1 MAVSIFLPVT
11 FHIPDTY
18 AMLFLI
24 AICVGSCYAGSITA
38 IAVNIPG
45 TASAIATTLD
55 GYKMAQQGRAGEAIG
70 YATLSSA
77 IGGVLGVVIL
87 MFAAPPLASAA
98 LEFSAPEYTGIAL
111 MGVTIIGYISFG
123 STVKGLIGGTIGF
136 LLATI
141 GQDVISAYPR
151 FSFGSRSLEGGLD
164 MIAVLIG
171 LFGLTEIL
179 SNLEGQ
185 EEIKLAAKK
194 IGRIIPRFSRFIK
207 MSPMVGLS
215 SALGVFIGA
224 IPAAGGAIASLS
236 AYGVQKRISKRS
248 SEFGTGIP
256 EGVVAAES
264 ANNAA
269 IGGSLVPTLTLGIPG
284 DPQTAVLIGA
294 LMIHG
299 LTPGPQLFV
308 QRPDLISA
316 IYLSNVLAIIVFVGF
331 GLLAAG
337 FCARLAQ
344 TPKHYLMPAILIFS
358 IIGTFAVRNSIF
370 DVWTFFATGVMG
382 YLLKKVGVMPAPI
395 VLGFILGPIFEENLR
410 RSLLMSSGDWTT
422 FLTRPLSLTF
432 LIINVIILIGP
443 AIMRRGKK
451 QA

>member
-11 FHIPDTY
+11 FHIPDIY
-18 AMLFLI
+18 AMLFLVG
-24 AICVGSCYAGSITA
+24 ICVGSCYAGSITA

-55 GYKMAQQGRAGEAIG
+55 GYKMAQKGQAGEAIG
-70 YATLSSA
+70 YATLSSSLGG
-77 IGGVLGVVIL
+77 ILGVLIL

-98 LEFSAPEYTGIAL
+98 LEFSAQEYTGIAL

-136 LLATI
+136 LLASI
-141 GQDVISAYPR
+141 GQDVISGYPR
-151 FSFGSRSLEGGLD
+151 LCFNSRDLQGGLD

-179 SNLEGQ
+179 SNLEAQ
-185 EEIKLAAKK
+185 KEIKFVVNKV
-194 IGRIIPRFSRFIK
+194 GSVIPRLAKFFRMF
-207 MSPMVGLS
+207 PMVSIS
-215 SALGVFIGA
+215 SAIGVFIGA
-224 IPAAGGAIASLS
+224 VPAAGGAIASLS
-236 AYGVQKRISKRS
+236 AYGVQKRISKKS
-248 SEFGTGIP
+248 AQFGTGIP
-256 EGVVAAES
+256 EGIVAAES

-316 IYLSNVLAIIVFVGF
+316 IYLSNVLAIIIFVTF

-337 FCARLAQ
+337 LCARLAG
-344 TPKHYLMPAILIFS
+344 TPNHYLMPAILIFS

-370 DVWTFFATGVMG
+370 DIWTFFATGFIG
-382 YLLKKVGVMPAPI
+382 YLLKKIGIMPAPI

-410 RSLLMSSGDWTT
+410 RSLIMSNGDWTT
-422 FLTRPLSLTF
+422 FLTRPLSLIF
-432 LIINVIILIGP
+432 LLVNLLILVGPIIMGRKRN
-443 AIMRRGKK
+443 
-451 QA
+451 